1 MKLCFS
7 ISYQSYHL
15 LKEIEKARCA
25 EFRDPEY
32 SSIEE
37 FRESEEFKSGLRTE
51 EWFKARNFCDYK
63 DLTEL
68 IENDL
73 IDIDVMSWHL
83 TYCVSEFG
91 KKILKENYES

>member
-15 LKEIEKARCA
+15 LKEIEKVGCA
-25 EFRDPEY
+25 EFRDYEY
-32 SSIEE
+32 DSL
-37 FRESEEFKSGLRTE
+37 EEFKSGLRTE

-68 IENDL
+68 IENNL
-73 IDIDVMSWHL
+73 IDHGDGMSWHL
-83 TYCVSEFG
+83 TYYVSEFG
-91 KKILKENYES
+91 KKILKNE